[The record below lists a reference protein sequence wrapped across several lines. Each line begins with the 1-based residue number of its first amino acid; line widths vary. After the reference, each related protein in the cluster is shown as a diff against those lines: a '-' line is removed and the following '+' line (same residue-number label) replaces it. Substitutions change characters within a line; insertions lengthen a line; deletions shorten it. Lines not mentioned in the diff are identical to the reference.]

1 MFQFWGM
8 RENENKLQ
16 DVLTFCITSGP
27 PGLAAISAN
36 RATCRLVNAMVMTL
50 LIRKYHGQFFL
61 TVLLTKTLLNI
72 LAMSFEH
79 LNYS

>member
-1 MFQFWGM
+1 MHHQ
-8 RENENKLQ
+8 RP
-16 DVLTFCITSGP
+16 T
-27 PGLAAISAN
+27 GLAAISAN

>member
-16 DVLTFCITSGP
+16 DVLRFASPAP

>member
-8 RENENKLQ
+8 RENKKKLQ
-16 DVLTFCITSGP
+16 AVLRFVLPAP
-27 PGLAAISAN
+27 PGLARISAN